1 VYVNLSEFV
10 QINLC
15 VFVDKEHQPVNKI
28 LDQAKGLVFGLRKSV
43 RERQLNAF
51 IQRLYETIFGK

>member
-1 VYVNLSEFV
+1 MYVNLSEFV

-15 VFVDKEHQPVNKI
+15 VFVDKEYQPVDKI

-51 IQRLYETIFGK
+51 IQRL

>member
-1 VYVNLSEFV
+1 VYVILSEFV

-15 VFVDKEHQPVNKI
+15 VFVDKDYQPVDKI
-28 LDQAKGLVFGLRKSV
+28 LDQAKGLVFGLTKSV

-51 IQRLYETIFGK
+51 IQRL